1 MSIMPS
7 ANKGSQES
15 MRSIHSTK
23 GKEGKAKGIG
33 FMDMIQFHVE

>member
-7 ANKGSQES
+7 ANRGSAES
-15 MRSIHSTK
+15 VHSMKTK
-23 GKEGKAKGIG
+23 SKDEKAKGIG